1 MFKTLILVVINNE
14 KELAN
19 TQFHIEIKQNL
30 WEKIFTNYTSYRE
43 LVFRTHNKLNKLNIH
58 KTTQLKLGYRTKQ
71 SFKKMK
77 HK

>member
-30 WEKIFTNYTSYRE
+30 WEKN
-43 LVFRTHNKLNKLNIH
+43 LH
-58 KTTQLKLGYRTKQ
+58 QLYIL
-71 SFKKMK
+71 
-77 HK
+77 